1 MHATWHILPIDRIN
15 PKSLQILLGVR
26 DYYGGEIMKNGL
38 SFTQIVVMLLLT
50 NGLMNHVIVIPMM
63 LDSAK
68 RDSWISVLLA
78 GVLYLLWTGLLYSVY
93 KKTENEHLFHWIK
106 KTYGFPL
113 YCVLALLTCVYCFT
127 IATMTMTDTITWV
140 NLSFAPETPLEVHTI
155 LFAVL
160 CLVNAMFGIRSIA
173 MTSSV
178 LLPFVVLLG
187 FFVMSTNFPN
197 KDYSLLLPMMEN
209 GIAPVLRGMMYAGTG
224 FVELILL
231 LFMQHHLQS
240 RVPYYQLFILA
251 FVIIGL
257 TFGPT
262 LGAIVEFGPDK
273 AGKLRYPAYEEWRLA
288 NIGLYIEHL
297 DTLSIYQW
305 FSGAFTRI
313 SLSLLL
319 IVEILMIP
327 YGKKRIWW
335 LIGLFSLSSAL
346 SRYPISAI
354 QFYSLL
360 SKKLL
365 PSLFVLALSLS
376 IVFALLTA
384 FASRRKQHDES

>member
-1 MHATWHILPIDRIN
+1 
-15 PKSLQILLGVR
+15 
-26 DYYGGEIMKNGL
+26 MKNGL

-78 GVLYLLWTGLLYSVY
+78 GLLYLLWTALLYGIY
-93 KKTENEHLFHWIK
+93 KKTEHEHLFHWIK

-113 YCVLALLTCVYCFT
+113 YFVLALLTCVYCFT

-140 NLSFAPETPLEVHTI
+140 NLSFAPETPLAVHTI

-240 RVPYYQLFILA
+240 RVPYYQFFILA
-251 FVIIGL
+251 FVMIGL

-335 LIGLFSLSSAL
+335 LIGLFFFSSAL

-360 SKKLL
+360 SKQLL

>member
-1 MHATWHILPIDRIN
+1 MHATWHILPLNRIN
-15 PKSLQILLGVR
+15 PNALQILLGVR
-26 DYYGGEIMKNGL
+26 DYFGGEIMKNGL

-78 GVLYLLWTGLLYSVY
+78 GLLYLLWTGLLYSVY
-93 KKTENEHLFHWIK
+93 KKTENEHLFQWMK
-106 KTYGFPL
+106 KTYGSPL
-113 YCVLALLTCVYCFT
+113 YFVLALLTCVYCFT
-127 IATMTMTDTITWV
+127 IATMTMTDTITWI

-173 MTSSV
+173 ITSSV

-197 KDYSLLLPMMEN
+197 KDYSLLLPIMEN
-209 GIAPVLRGMMYAGTG
+209 GMPPVLKGMMYAGTG
-224 FVELILL
+224 FVELL
-231 LFMQHHLQS
+231 LFLFLKHHLQS
-240 RVPYYQLFILA
+240 KVPYYQLFILA
-251 FVIIGL
+251 FVMIGL

-297 DTLSIYQW
+297 DFLSIYQW

-335 LIGLFSLSSAL
+335 LIGLFFFSSAL
-346 SRYPISAI
+346 SLYPISAI
-354 QFYSLL
+354 QYYSLL
-360 SKKLL
+360 SKQVM
-365 PSLFVLALSLS
+365 PSLLVLALSLS
-376 IVFALLTA
+376 VIFALLTA
-384 FASRRKQHDES
+384 FAPRRKQHEES